1 MENNQNITFF
11 NSNQIFNSIT
21 NTTQLLFVATGCSMK
36 HYVSNINANN
46 ESIEQGYTRIITPEN
61 NQQYPLPLH
70 KFQGEKVFI
79 FIDPDME
86 DIPYLVSMMGLVP
99 TNGLQ
104 QHVMQYHGNN
114 MRLFVIKDYIEY
126 NNPVSNNHQLHLQF
140 IFNLVNQCISTGT
153 KMILQDYTGY
163 NTDILYSKV
172 LSQFIGI
179 PKEVMLS
186 QIFFDITQGEGDCM
200 PNFSFDMCNLDAMG
214 HFIQEKYFYL
224 TNHMVQHSPQYIKI
238 LKRRLN
244 LLINEIS
251 WKYIKLSESPDYEF
265 RFSKVMNYLFHIYN
279 NNNNTF
285 DEDNTDLAYILP
297 RVKNLIN
304 NMIQDIVLAQGCDN
318 TIAEHMISILHDR
331 NQFIS
336 QMSVMGFE

>member
-1 MENNQNITFF
+1 MANNQNNTFF
-11 NSNQIFNSIT
+11 NSNQMINSIT
-21 NTTQLLFVATGCSMK
+21 DTTQLLFVATGCSMK
-36 HYVSNINANN
+36 HYVTNINANN
-46 ESIEQGYTRIITPEN
+46 ESIEQGYTRIVTPEN
-61 NQQYPLPLH
+61 NQQFPLPLH

-79 FIDPDME
+79 SFDPDME
-86 DIPYLVSMMGLVP
+86 DIPYLVNMMGLVP
-99 TNGLQ
+99 SDTNINIR
-104 QHVMQYHGNN
+104 QYHGMN

-126 NNPVSNNHQLHLQF
+126 NNPDSNNYQLHLQF
-140 IFNLVNQCISTGT
+140 IFNLVNRCISTGT

-172 LSQFIGI
+172 LTQFIGI

-200 PNFSFDMCNLDAMG
+200 PIFSFDMCNLNVMG
-214 HFIQEKYFYL
+214 NFIQEKYLYL

-251 WKYIKLSESPDYEF
+251 WKYIKLSESADYEF
-265 RFSKVMNYLFHIYN
+265 RFSKVINYLFHIYN
-279 NNNNTF
+279 NNNDTF

-297 RVKNLIN
+297 RVKSLIN

-318 TIAEHMISILHDR
+318 TIAEHLVGILHDR
-331 NQFIS
+331 HQFIS
-336 QMSVMGFE
+336 QMSVLGFE